1 MSGVR
6 RRAVATASDRPLAP
20 AKPSGNRFPVVLAHI
35 AGIPVEEAL
44 LSFGPVILMAV
55 GALVLIVRRTVD
67 RTVGRFRRVARGR
80 VGKI

>member
-1 MSGVR
+1 M
-6 RRAVATASDRPLAP
+6 
-20 AKPSGNRFPVVLAHI
+20 LAHI
-35 AGIPVEEAL
+35 VGIPVEEAL

>member
-1 MSGVR
+1 LDGR
-6 RRAVATASDRPLAP
+6 GHALAP
-20 AKPSGNRFPVVLAHI
+20 VKPSGNRFPFVLAHI

-44 LSFGPVILMAV
+44 LSFGPVILMVV
-55 GALVLIVRRTVD
+55 GALVFILRRTVD